1 MMQDLTGADSY
12 SSHPMSFGGRVKIPD
27 LARPRFKADPYPF
40 YARLRT
46 EAPVCRTRFLGKP
59 AWLITRYDD
68 VLKLLKE
75 QHVVKDWPQ
84 VTYWIH
90 LIAGAVTRHMLNKD
104 DPDHARL
111 RRLVH
116 QVFTPSLIRHL
127 RERIQNICDEL
138 LNKLEKTGTIDLM
151 REYALPLPITV
162 MAELLGIP
170 LEERELF
177 YARSRSSLS
186 PSTVLGVLRA
196 VPDQRLLTRH
206 IRKLIKRRRRE
217 PCADLITAL
226 VQAEE
231 AGDKLDE
238 QELVAT
244 IFFLFIAGYETTVN
258 LIGVGAMA
266 LMQNPEQRERFER
279 DSTVRESAVE
289 ELLRYTSPLDVAT
302 QRFARED
309 MIINSVRIS
318 RGDALFAVLGSANR
332 DETVFPNPDTLDLG
346 RLPNKHVAF
355 GQGAHYCLGA
365 PLARMDGQIAL
376 TTLFRRFPDLRLAQ
390 PPEALRWRRSL
401 VVRGLES
408 LPVTV

>member
-1 MMQDLTGADSY
+1 MTFNGY
-12 SSHPMSFGGRVKIPD
+12 VKIPD

-40 YARLRT
+40 YARLRA

-68 VLKLLKE
+68 VLRLLKE

-90 LIAGAVTRHMLNKD
+90 LFAGAITRHMLNKD

-116 QVFTPSLIRHL
+116 QAFTPGLIRQL
-127 RERIQNICDEL
+127 RERIQNVCDEL
-138 LNKLEKTGTIDLM
+138 LNKLEGVGTFDLM
-151 REYALPLPITV
+151 REYALPLPLTV
-162 MAELLGIP
+162 TAELLGIP
-170 LEERELF
+170 AEERELF
-177 YARSRSSLS
+177 HERAQSSLS
-186 PSTVLGVLRA
+186 PSTALGVLRA

-206 IRKLIKRRRRE
+206 IRKLIQQRRRE

-231 AGDKLDE
+231 SGDKLDE

-266 LMQNPEQRERFER
+266 LMQNPAQRERFER
-279 DSTVRESAVE
+279 DPSVGDSAIE

-309 MIINSVRIS
+309 MVINSVRIS

-332 DETVFPNPDTLDLG
+332 DETAFPDPDALDLS

-365 PLARMDGQIAL
+365 PLARMEGQIAL
-376 TTLFRRFPDLRLAQ
+376 TTLFHRFPSLRLAQ
-390 PPEALRWRRSL
+390 PPDSLRWRKSL

>member
-1 MMQDLTGADSY
+1 
-12 SSHPMSFGGRVKIPD
+12 MSFDAYVKIPD
-27 LARPRFKADPYPF
+27 LARPTFKADPYPF
-40 YARLRT
+40 YARLRA

-59 AWLITRYDD
+59 AWLITRYND
-68 VLKLLKE
+68 VLKLLRE
-75 QHVVKDWPQ
+75 RHVAKDWPP

-90 LIAGAVTRHMLNKD
+90 LFAGAITRHMLNKD

-116 QVFTPSLIRHL
+116 QAFTPSLIKHL
-127 RERIQNICDEL
+127 RERIQSTCDEL
-138 LNKLEKTGTIDLM
+138 LNRLEKTSTVDLM
-151 REYALPLPITV
+151 RDYALPLPITV

-170 LEERELF
+170 AEERELF
-177 YARSRSSLS
+177 YERSRSSLS
-186 PSTVLGVLRA
+186 PSTALGVLRA
-196 VPDQRLLTRH
+196 VPDQRLLARH

-231 AGDKLDE
+231 ADDHLNE

-258 LIGVGAMA
+258 LIGVGAMT
-266 LMQNPEQRERFER
+266 LMQNPGQRRRFEQ
-279 DSTVRESAVE
+279 DSTVGESAVE

-332 DETVFPNPDTLDLG
+332 DETVFPDPDTLDLG

-376 TTLFRRFPDLRLAQ
+376 TTLFRRFPNLRLAQ
-390 PPEALRWRRSL
+390 PPEALRWRKSL

-408 LPVTV
+408 LPVTI

>member
-1 MMQDLTGADSY
+1 
-12 SSHPMSFGGRVKIPD
+12 MSFNNYVKIPD

-40 YARLRT
+40 YARLRAQ
-46 EAPVCRTRFLGKP
+46 APVCRTRFLGKP

-68 VLKLLKE
+68 VLMLLKE

-90 LIAGAVTRHMLNKD
+90 LIAGAITRHMLNKD
-104 DPDHARL
+104 DSDHTRL

-116 QVFTPSLIRHL
+116 QAFTPSLIKHL

-138 LNKLEKTGTIDLM
+138 LNKLERTGSIDLM
-151 REYALPLPITV
+151 REYALPLPLTI

-170 LEERELF
+170 IEDRGLF
-177 YARSRSSLS
+177 HERSRSSLS
-186 PSTVLGVLRA
+186 PSTILGVLRA
-196 VPDQRLLTRH
+196 VPDQRLMIRH

-217 PCADLITAL
+217 PGDDLITAL

-266 LMQNPEQRERFER
+266 LIQNPGQRERFER
-279 DSTVRESAVE
+279 DSTISDSAIE
-289 ELLRYTSPLDVAT
+289 ELLRYASPLDVAT

-332 DETVFPNPDTLDLG
+332 DETAFPNPDTLDLG

-365 PLARMDGQIAL
+365 PLARIDGQIAL

-390 PPEALRWRRSL
+390 SPESLRWRKSL

-408 LPVTV
+408 LPVTI

>member
-1 MMQDLTGADSY
+1 
-12 SSHPMSFGGRVKIPD
+12 MSIGGYVKIPD

-40 YARLRT
+40 YARLRA

-68 VLKLLKE
+68 VLNLLKE

-90 LIAGAVTRHMLNKD
+90 LIAGAITRHMLNKD

-116 QVFTPSLIRHL
+116 QVFTPSLIKHL

-138 LNKLEKTGTIDLM
+138 LNKMGKTGTVDLM

-170 LEERELF
+170 TEERELF

-279 DSTVRESAVE
+279 DSTVSDSAVE

-365 PLARMDGQIAL
+365 SLARMDGQIAL
-376 TTLFRRFPDLRLAQ
+376 TTLFRRFPDMRLAQ
-390 PPEALRWRRSL
+390 PSEALRWRKSL

-408 LPVTV
+408 LPVKV